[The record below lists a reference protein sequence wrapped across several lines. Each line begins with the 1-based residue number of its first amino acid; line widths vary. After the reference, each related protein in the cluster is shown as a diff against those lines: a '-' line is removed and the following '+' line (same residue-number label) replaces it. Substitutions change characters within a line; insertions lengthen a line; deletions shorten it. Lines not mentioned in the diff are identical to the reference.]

1 MIRPLFH
8 ALLVGT
14 LLHVAALSAASLPS
28 NNKTTRNVILIIGDG
43 MDEQQITIARNYL
56 AGASG
61 ELILDTM
68 PLRAQVQVLATE
80 DQVNG
85 KPVYVSDSA
94 NTATAMATGVVTS
107 RGRIATA
114 AGSNT
119 PLVTLV
125 ELADEAG
132 FRSGLVTTASVTDAT
147 PAAFAVHMSSRRC
160 EDPDTMVDV
169 SIYGFEI
176 ADCSE
181 ELKAN
186 GGNGSISEQLIASP
200 LDLLLGG
207 GRQRF
212 DATAEGTDISVESLA
227 VDNGFVI
234 VTSPQEL
241 LQEEPGERLLGLF
254 AQGNLPVRLQ
264 GENGRQAEA
273 PVRSWL
279 NYLNDYLGSA
289 QLPDPMNCEPNPD
302 FDGTPTLAQMT
313 EAALTHLSHD
323 NDKGFFLMVESAS
336 IDKQAHERKPCG
348 SIGELA
354 QLEEALGLALRFA
367 SRNPHTLV
375 LVTSDHA
382 QAAQLVPDQSLFA
395 DYPVPVFTP
404 GRIARIKTPEG
415 SLMAVNYAT
424 NDFIMGEHT
433 GAAVPLFSNDEGAGR
448 ISPFLQQTDIFRI
461 ILEYLDLR

>member
-1 MIRPLFH
+1 MIRPFFH
-8 ALLVGT
+8 ALLASA
-14 LLHVAALSAASLPS
+14 LLLFAVLSVAD
-28 NNKTTRNVILIIGDG
+28 NKPTRNVILIIGDG

-56 AGASG
+56 AGSSG
-61 ELILDTM
+61 QLLLDTM
-68 PLRAQVQVLATE
+68 PLRAQVQVLAIE
-80 DQVNG
+80 DQVDG

-114 AGSNT
+114 AGTNT
-119 PLVTLV
+119 PLMTLV

-132 FRSGLVTTASVTDAT
+132 FRSGLVTTARVTDAT

-176 ADCSE
+176 ADCSA

-186 GGNGSISEQLIASP
+186 GGSGSISEQLIESP

-212 DATAEGTDISVESLA
+212 EATAEGEEITVEALA
-227 VDNGFVI
+227 VDNGFVV
-234 VTSPQEL
+234 VTRPQEL
-241 LQEEPGERLLGLF
+241 LQEKPGEKLLGLF
-254 AQGNLPVRLQ
+254 AQGNLPVRLR
-264 GENGRQAEA
+264 GENGREAEA

-289 QLPDPMNCEPNPD
+289 RLPNPMNCEPNPN

-348 SIGELA
+348 SIGEMA
-354 QLEEALGLALRFA
+354 QLEEALALALRFA
-367 SRNPHTLV
+367 SRNPNTLII
-375 LVTSDHA
+375 VTSDHS
-382 QAAQLVPDQSLFA
+382 QVAQLVPDQSLFA

-404 GRIARIKTPEG
+404 GKIARIKTPEG

-433 GAAVPLFSNDEGAGR
+433 GAAVPLFSNTEGLGR
-448 ISPFLQQTDIFRI
+448 ISPFLQQPDIFRI
-461 ILEYLDLR
+461 IRGYLDL

>member
-8 ALLVGT
+8 IVLAST
-14 LLHVAALSAASLPS
+14 FLHFAAFSVAE
-28 NNKTTRNVILIIGDG
+28 NTTTRNVILIIGDG

-56 AGASG
+56 AGSSG
-61 ELILDTM
+61 QLLLDTM
-68 PLRAQVQVLATE
+68 PLRAQVQVLAIE
-80 DQVNG
+80 DRVNG
-85 KPVYVSDSA
+85 NPVYVSDSA

-114 AGSNT
+114 AGTNT
-119 PLVTLV
+119 PLTTLV

-132 FRSGLVTTASVTDAT
+132 FRSGLVTTARVTDAT

-160 EDPDTMVDV
+160 EDPDTMTDV

-176 ADCSE
+176 ADCSA

-186 GGNGSISEQLIASP
+186 GGSGSISEQLITSP

-207 GRQRF
+207 GRQHF
-212 DATAEGTDISVESLA
+212 EVTAEGEEITVEALA
-227 VDNGFVI
+227 VDNGFV
-234 VTSPQEL
+234 VVDHLQQL
-241 LQEEPGERLLGLF
+241 LQAKPGEKLLGLF
-254 AQGNLPVRLQ
+254 AQGNLPVRLR
-264 GENGRQAEA
+264 GEDGRQAEA

-289 QLPDPMNCEPNPD
+289 QLPAPMNCEPNPD
-302 FDGTPTLAQMT
+302 FDGTPTLVQMT

-348 SIGELA
+348 SIGEMA
-354 QLEEALGLALRFA
+354 QLEEVLASALRFA
-367 SRNPHTLV
+367 SRNPNTLII
-375 LVTSDHA
+375 VTSDHS
-382 QAAQLVPDQSLFA
+382 QVAQLVPDQSLFA

-404 GRIARIKTPEG
+404 GKIARIKTPEG

-424 NDFIMGEHT
+424 NGFIMGEHT
-433 GAAVPLFSNDEGAGR
+433 GAAVPLFSNIEGVGR
-448 ISPFLQQTDIFRI
+448 ISPFLQQPDIFRI
-461 ILEYLDLR
+461 IRGYLNL